1 MIGDEGF
8 NEDIDEKLGRILAD
22 LTGEEREYLMS
33 VVAVGMEPKKLIAP
47 LAASL
52 VDVFREHSDGPL
64 SPSEAREIA
73 RRTLVENMRAR
84 QTHLSQLAQL
94 LQDVEKQRGEGDPRV
109 LTRRILDFCRSSGL
123 KKVTDIEDLSLFRVV
138 SGQSG
143 PDTEA
148 RVLVPAFVDEI
159 SGRLVLAGE
168 IVFRVPKS
176 GGKKRKG
183 SA

>member
-1 MIGDEGF
+1 MTGH
-8 NEDIDEKLGRILAD
+8 EDIDEKVGRILTE

-33 VVAVGMEPKKLIAP
+33 VIAVGMEPKKLIAP
-47 LAASL
+47 LTESL
-52 VDVFREHSDGPL
+52 VEAFQEHSDHPL

-94 LQDVEKQRGEGDPRV
+94 LQDVEKQKGEGDPRV

-123 KKVTDIEDLSLFRVV
+123 KKVTDTEDLSLFRVV
-138 SGQSG
+138 SGQPG
-143 PDTEA
+143 PDTK
-148 RVLVPAFVDEI
+148 VKLLLPAFVDEI

-168 IVFRVPKS
+168 ISFRAPKT
-176 GGKKRKG
+176 GVKKGKG